1 MADSDQKNLTE
12 ASETTAVFDN
22 SAILEPPITPKN
34 QVITPE
40 TGDIN
45 SEKNPQPNTETSLGN
60 SGIGS
65 GDELDGGPNQDQE
78 PGTPA
83 AGAPKGEKKPDET
96 IKENKKRS
104 LFPKLPSFVNIY
116 LVIFLLLLAGAGT
129 VIFIAFRSSESN
141 TPKTTNVES
150 LTDKQLA
157 ALNGNTTVVGDSKHT
172 LDIQSNSVFEG
183 QVLMR
188 SDLNIAG
195 SIKVGGTLSLS
206 SVTVGGTSN
215 LGQLQVGGTLAV
227 AGNTTIQGQVSIQK
241 GLSVTGSGSFSG
253 NLSASQLTVGSLQI
267 SGDFSP
273 ARHIAPSGRTPGKT
287 DGGALG
293 GGGTASVSGT
303 DTSGTVTI
311 NTGLGPA
318 AGCFISVN
326 FVNGFNTTPHVV
338 ISPSNSNAGNIGY
351 YVNRSASSF
360 SVCTATVPAGAT
372 TYLFDYI
379 VFD

>member
-1 MADSDQKNLTE
+1 MANSNQKDSAE
-12 ASETTAVFDN
+12 VSETTDVFDD
-22 SAILEPPITPKN
+22 SATLETPTTSGG
-34 QVITPE
+34 QVIKPE
-40 TGDIN
+40 ASGTYPA
-45 SEKNPQPNTETSLGN
+45 KNPQPKLE
-60 SGIGS
+60 GS
-65 GDELDGGPNQDQE
+65 ESNADIDTTDELDSGPDQGQE
-78 PGTPA
+78 PD
-83 AGAPKGEKKPDET
+83 APQDDKKSDKPV
-96 IKENKKRS
+96 KENEKQS
-104 LFPKLPSFVNIY
+104 SFPQLPSFVNIY
-116 LVIFLLLLAGAGT
+116 FVIFLILLAGAG
-129 VIFIAFRSSESN
+129 VIIFIAFRSSESN
-141 TPKTTNVES
+141 TPKTSSVES
-150 LTDKQLA
+150 LNDKQLA
-157 ALNGNTTVVGDSKHT
+157 ALNGNTTLVGDSKHT

-215 LGQLQVGGTLAV
+215 LGQLQVGGTLSV

-241 GLSVTGSGSFSG
+241 NLNVAGSGSFGGS
-253 NLSASQLTVGSLQI
+253 LSASQLTVGSLQI

-293 GGGTASVSGT
+293 GGGTASVSGS

-311 NTGLGPA
+311 NTGSGPA

-338 ISPSNSNAGNIGY
+338 ISPSNSNAGNISY
-351 YVNRSASSF
+351 YVNRSAASF